1 MPQLAQAFSTVSRRT
16 ERNRNR
22 ELLSRH
28 CPDLFHSA
36 VTGSSA
42 RMKSI
47 YVQGMHG
54 LGDNLHQRAILRHLM
69 QSHEVWLETPWPC
82 IYHDLVGDR
91 LKLVSKGSR
100 LRTQAKNERR
110 ESSAYM
116 RGKVPVLSKK
126 IWYRPEAV
134 RQHRSVLGAMCARS
148 EEHTSELQSL
158 MRISYAVFC

>member
-1 MPQLAQAFSTVSRRT
+1 
-16 ERNRNR
+16 
-22 ELLSRH
+22 
-28 CPDLFHSA
+28 
-36 VTGSSA
+36 
-42 RMKSI
+42 MKSI

-116 RGKVPVLSKK
+116 RGKVQVLSKK

-134 RQHRSVLGAMCARS
+134 RTNRTVLCALCASLCATVARIYLPLP
-148 EEHTSELQSL
+148 HNCTSKSN
-158 MRISYAVFC
+158 AC

>member
-82 IYHDLVGDR
+82 IYHDLVGDQIGR
-91 LKLVSKGSR
+91 ASCR
-100 LRTQAKNERR
+100 ERVCQ
-110 ESSAYM
+110 Y
-116 RGKVPVLSKK
+116 V
-126 IWYRPEAV
+126 
-134 RQHRSVLGAMCARS
+134 
-148 EEHTSELQSL
+148 
-158 MRISYAVFC
+158 